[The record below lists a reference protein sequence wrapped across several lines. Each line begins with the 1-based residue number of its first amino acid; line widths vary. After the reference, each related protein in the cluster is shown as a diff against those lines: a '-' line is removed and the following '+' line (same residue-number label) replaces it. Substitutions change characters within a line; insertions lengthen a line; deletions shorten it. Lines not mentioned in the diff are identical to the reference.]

1 MEENMRKLIKV
12 LFVLVI
18 MSSIVGCVQS
28 EKIEESDDNYPI
40 ISPFTGNYG
49 ETTKIYFP
57 KKNENK
63 LSAEERLI
71 ENRNKSYEE
80 IVLDELLKGPE
91 SSEYRNI
98 IPSGLEV
105 LSVNVI
111 GQIAYLNFSDEFIKT
126 PYNESEELLLVYSIV
141 NTMAELDK
149 VTRVQFLVNGDRA
162 EFINKYIQLSEPLDP
177 SQFIQ
182 NTEVQTPSMVIRE
195 YYRKYREGQIVTEYH
210 SDENTEVENSISKD
224 EMWNMEIQDISYNKY
239 SSKMNVKVELKKA
252 NEKII
257 QNIDLVYEKDRG
269 FKIVKI
275 ED

>member
-1 MEENMRKLIKV
+1 MEENMRKLIKI

>member
-1 MEENMRKLIKV
+1 MRKLIKV

-182 NTEVQTPSMVIRE
+182 NIEVQTPSMVVRE

-210 SDENTEVENSISKD
+210 IDENIEIKNSISKD
-224 EMWNMEIQDISYNKY
+224 DMWNMEIQDISYNKY

-257 QNIDLVYEKDRG
+257 QNIDLVYEKDKG